1 VPLDLFDIVARHG
14 IHFDQSRQVG
24 VVFHMISSLTEHGRV
39 GMTAVGDTAEDAEA
53 RYQDAQRIL
62 LEEASSAF
70 NEPPLP
76 D

>member
-1 VPLDLFDIVARHG
+1 
-14 IHFDQSRQVG
+14 
-24 VVFHMISSLTEHGRV
+24 MISSLTEHGRV